1 MPPNLFKVSK
11 KTREVQNESLHLF
24 SLMGAKNFID
34 HTRNGS
40 AYYVVPIKIKA
51 A

>member
-1 MPPNLFKVSK
+1 M
-11 KTREVQNESLHLF
+11 QNESLLLF

-34 HTRNGS
+34 HTHKGS